1 MEISRATTDVS
12 TVHRLP
18 QVSARLSL
26 PAVRRRLAGAAA
38 GRRLSIGVKLVLSY
52 LLIII
57 IAVIVFIVV
66 GTQLVGRLILSEAQA
81 SVTNA
86 LNTAR
91 EILYGRLNDVH
102 DVVRLTADRFFL
114 RNALL
119 SGRIEEAAAELA
131 RVARSEGLDFLTV
144 TDAAGRVLLRTSNP
158 GVTGDYRNHDPLL
171 AAARMRKVPV
181 AAVSVMAG
189 ADLRLESPLLADLA
203 YIRFV
208 PTPRARPRPETEE
221 TAGMVLETVAP
232 ILDARGGPIGFLYGG
247 VLLNRNY
254 EIVDKV
260 KETVFQ
266 GLRYGGRD
274 VGTATIFL
282 DDLRIAT
289 NVPNADGSRAV
300 GTRIAAD
307 VYRRV
312 VEEGQRWTSRAFVVN
327 NWYIAAYE
335 PIRTLDDRII
345 GILYVGVLEGKY
357 VAIRRRTIA
366 AFMVISLTGG
376 LLSMAVSYYISR
388 RVSAG
393 IGRMTQAAREMAQ
406 GKLDVRVAVRSN
418 DELQDLAEAFNAMA
432 SSLQQRDARLREYA
446 HSRIRESGRL
456 AITGQLAAGVA
467 HELNNPLQG
476 ILAYAHMLLE
486 KVPPDDPLRPALQK
500 IAAQADRSREIIQ
513 GLLDFARPRPPQM
526 RPANLNSILQECLAL
541 VEHQAMFH
549 NVRLIRNLQP
559 DLPAAVVDP
568 AQLQQV
574 FMNIIVNAAEAM
586 DGAGTLIATTRF
598 EPVSRM
604 IHVAISDTGRGIR
617 PEDLERVFDPFF
629 STKPSGQ
636 GVGLGL
642 AISYRIVQEHRGTIS
657 VQSEVGRG
665 TTFTVSLPAGQE
677 A

>member
-1 MEISRATTDVS
+1 MS
-12 TVHRLP
+12 TVHELLHQAGVRPLLP
-18 QVSARLSL
+18 
-26 PAVRRRLAGAAA
+26 VRRLWLAVAAP
-38 GRRLSIGVKLVLSY
+38 RRPSIGAKLVLSY
-52 LLIII
+52 LLIIV

-66 GTQLVGRLILSEAQA
+66 GTQLVGRLILSEAQT

-91 EILYGRLNDVH
+91 EILYDRLDDVH

-114 RNALL
+114 RDALQ
-119 SGRIEEAAAELA
+119 SGRIEGAAAELA

-171 AAARMRKVPV
+171 AAARERKVAV

-189 ADLRLESPLLADLA
+189 ADLRLESPLLADRA

-221 TAGMVLETVAP
+221 TAGMVLQTVAP
-232 ILDARGGPIGFLYGG
+232 ILDARGGLLGFLYGG

-289 NVPNADGSRAV
+289 NVPNSDGSRAV

-312 VEEGQRWTSRAFVVN
+312 VEEGRRWTSRAFVVN
-327 NWYIAAYE
+327 SWYIAAYE
-335 PIRTLDDRII
+335 PIRALDDRII

-357 VAIRRRTIA
+357 VAIRRRTVA
-366 AFMVISLTGG
+366 AFMAISLAGG

-393 IGRMTQAAREMAQ
+393 IGRMTQAAREMAR
-406 GKLDVRVAVRSN
+406 GKLDVRVEVHSN
-418 DELQDLAEAFNAMA
+418 DELQELAEAFNAMA
-432 SSLQQRDARLREYA
+432 ASLQQRDTQLREYA
-446 HSRIRESGRL
+446 QSRIRESERL
-456 AITGQLAAGVA
+456 AITGQLAASVA

-486 KVPPDDPLRPALQK
+486 RVPPDDPLRPALQK

-513 GLLDFARPRPPQM
+513 GLLEFARPRPPQV
-526 RPANLNSILQECLAL
+526 RPASVNGILQECLAL
-541 VEHQAMFH
+541 LEHQAMFH
-549 NVRLIRNLQP
+549 NIRLIRNLQP
-559 DLPAAVVDP
+559 DLPPAVVDP
-568 AQLQQV
+568 AQMQQV
-574 FMNIIVNAAEAM
+574 FMNILVNAAEAM
-586 DGAGTLIATTRF
+586 DGTGTLIASTRF
-598 EPVSRM
+598 DPASQM
-604 IHVAISDTGRGIR
+604 IHIAISDTGRGIR
-617 PEDLERVFDPFF
+617 PEDLERIFDPFF
-629 STKPSGQ
+629 STKPSGR
-636 GVGLGL
+636 GIGLGL
-642 AISYRIVQEHRGTIS
+642 AISYRIVQEHRGAIS

-665 TTFTVSLPAGQE
+665 TTFTVSLPAAGQE

>member
-1 MEISRATTDVS
+1 MS
-12 TVHRLP
+12 TVHQLFR
-18 QVSARLSL
+18 QASARPVLPAVRRWL
-26 PAVRRRLAGAAA
+26 APAVRRRL
-38 GRRLSIGVKLVLSY
+38 SIGAKLVFSY
-52 LLIII
+52 LLIIF
-57 IAVIVFIVV
+57 IAVIVFMVV
-66 GTQLVGRLILSEAQA
+66 GTQLVGRLILSEAQT

-91 EILYGRLNDVH
+91 ELLYGRLNNVH
-102 DVVRLTADRFFL
+102 AVVRLTADRFFL
-114 RNALL
+114 RSALER
-119 SGRIEEAAAELA
+119 GKIEEAAAELA

-158 GVTGDYRNHDPLL
+158 GVAGDYRNHDPLL
-171 AAARMRKVPV
+171 AAARARKVPV
-181 AAVSVMAG
+181 AAVSVIPG
-189 ADLRLESPLLADLA
+189 TDLRLESPLLADRA

-232 ILDARGGPIGFLYGG
+232 VLDGRGGLIGFLYGG

-254 EIVDKV
+254 EIVDRV

-300 GTRIAAD
+300 GTRVASD

-312 VEEGQRWTSRAFVVN
+312 VEQGQRWTSRAFVVN

-335 PIRTLDDRII
+335 PIRALDDRII

-366 AFMVISLTGG
+366 AFLAISLMGG
-376 LLSMAVSYYISR
+376 ILSMVVSYYISR

-393 IGRMTQAAREMAQ
+393 IARMTHAAQEMAR
-406 GKLDVRVAVRSN
+406 GKLDVRVFLRTN
-418 DELQDLAEAFNAMA
+418 DELQELAEAFNAMA
-432 SSLQQRDARLREYA
+432 ASLQQRDAQLREYA
-446 HSRIRESGRL
+446 QSRIRESERL

-486 KVPPDDPLRPALQK
+486 KVPSDDPLRPALQK
-500 IAAQADRSREIIQ
+500 IAVQADRSREIIQ
-513 GLLDFARPRPPQM
+513 GLLDFARPRPPQV
-526 RPANLNSILQECLAL
+526 RPANVNSILQECLGL

-549 NVRLIRNLQP
+549 NIRVIRNLQP
-559 DLPAAVVDP
+559 GLPSVMADP
-568 AQLQQV
+568 AQMQQV

-586 DGAGTLIATTRF
+586 DGTGTLIATTSYD
-598 EPVSRM
+598 PV
-604 IHVAISDTGRGIR
+604 A
-617 PEDLERVFDPFF
+617 
-629 STKPSGQ
+629 
-636 GVGLGL
+636 
-642 AISYRIVQEHRGTIS
+642 
-657 VQSEVGRG
+657 
-665 TTFTVSLPAGQE
+665 
-677 A
+677 